1 MPAEEIKDSTF
12 HYLKQGSGKQSI
24 LLLHGNACSKQA
36 FFPLFEKDFPNATL
50 FAPDLPGFGK
60 KNSNNSAF
68 SFQES
73 INFLNHFIEHLQL
86 KDILLVGH
94 SMGANIAMHW
104 AKKKPSLFRHL
115 FLIAPAGFESFKEEE
130 KQKISLS
137 LKNFPPIPLEQT
149 LQFLIPAGF
158 FRKDHPN
165 CLKLIQKLS
174 SDFAHA
180 SQQTYLASCT
190 LGIEEMLHH
199 EIFNFRNFPTISSTV
214 LFGDHDPLI
223 PNQLFHTGLPKNFI
237 MEALKGIKN
246 LKLYLVKDCGHYVH
260 CEAPE
265 KTAEILSEVMASMQ

>member
-1 MPAEEIKDSTF
+1 MPVEEIEHSTF
-12 HYLKQGSGKQSI
+12 HYLKRGSGKQTI

-50 FAPDLPGFGK
+50 LAPDLPGFGK
-60 KNSNNSAF
+60 RNSNNSVF

-73 INFLNHFIEHLQL
+73 LNFLDQFIEQLEL
-86 KDILLVGH
+86 KDIILAGH

-104 AKKKPSLFRHL
+104 AKKNPSLFRHL

-137 LKNFPPIPLEQT
+137 LKNFPTIPLHQT

-174 SDFAHA
+174 SDYTHA
-180 SQQTYLASCT
+180 SQQPYLASCT
-190 LGIEEMLHH
+190 LGIEEMLHY
-199 EIFNFRNFPTISSTV
+199 EIFNHRNFPNIPSTV

-223 PNQLFHTGLPKNFI
+223 PNQLFHTGVPKTFM

-246 LKLYLVKDCGHYVH
+246 LKLYLFKDCGHYVQ

-265 KTAEILSEVMASMQ
+265 KTADILSEVIASIQ